1 MTAGS
6 VASIARRATPQRS
19 PFASR
24 STAAWFAFGLAQSVA
39 VPALA
44 QMPAEAGAARGGT
57 SVDAV
62 QALTEAERLIR
73 MGEFFDQSEPPSQDL
88 ARARDLYCRA
98 ALLGH
103 AAALRRL
110 GWMYLHGRGVAVNE
124 PTAGTLFRWAA
135 ALGDGPAAGLASAY
149 PAAWDASPPCLAQQG
164 VASLETLRERA
175 RSAATARDAAPPATD
190 RPATPR
196 VAPGPASADQR
207 RVVQLVTQEAR
218 SFLLDPR
225 LVLAVIRAESGFD
238 PLARSAKNAMGLMQL
253 IPETAHRFNVADPL
267 DPLQNVRG
275 GMSYLRWLLAYYRGD
290 VVLVLAAYNA
300 GEGAVD
306 RHRGVPP
313 FAETIGYVQR
323 IRALYPFD
331 RHPFDRKALASG
343 ERTWLDRGMAN
354 TQR

>member
-1 MTAGS
+1 
-6 VASIARRATPQRS
+6 
-19 PFASR
+19 
-24 STAAWFAFGLAQSVA
+24 
-39 VPALA
+39 
-44 QMPAEAGAARGGT
+44 
-57 SVDAV
+57 
-62 QALTEAERLIR
+62 
-73 MGEFFDQSEPPSQDL
+73 
-88 ARARDLYCRA
+88 
-98 ALLGH
+98 
-103 AAALRRL
+103 
-110 GWMYLHGRGVAVNE
+110 
-124 PTAGTLFRWAA
+124 
-135 ALGDGPAAGLASAY
+135 
-149 PAAWDASPPCLAQQG
+149 
-164 VASLETLRERA
+164 
-175 RSAATARDAAPPATD
+175 
-190 RPATPR
+190 
-196 VAPGPASADQR
+196 
-207 RVVQLVTQEAR
+207 LVTQEAR